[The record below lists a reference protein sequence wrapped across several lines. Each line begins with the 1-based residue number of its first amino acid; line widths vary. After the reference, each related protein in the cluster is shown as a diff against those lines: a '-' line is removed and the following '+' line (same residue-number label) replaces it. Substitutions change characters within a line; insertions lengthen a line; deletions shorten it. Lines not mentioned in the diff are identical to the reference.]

1 MKDLMGRAI
10 WDYFYQENPE
20 DLQTKLPF
28 QN

>member
-10 WDYFYQENPE
+10 WGLLLPENSRFTN
-20 DLQTKLPF
+20 QKLLS